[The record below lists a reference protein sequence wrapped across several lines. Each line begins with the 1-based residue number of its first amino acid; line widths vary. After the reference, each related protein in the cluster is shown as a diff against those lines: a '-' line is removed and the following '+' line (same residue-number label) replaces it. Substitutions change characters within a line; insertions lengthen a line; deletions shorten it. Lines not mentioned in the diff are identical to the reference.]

1 MQRNEHKPG
10 RRTSTWA
17 NTWPRNENKHMRVT
31 VSLFGAAIGEG
42 ETSFTI
48 DCEPGDSIRSIKAK
62 AFEQPGVFQ
71 KWAREHPGQDPY
83 KAWAF
88 HSTWRGQEYK
98 DHETLEHHEI
108 KDGDTIWYQK
118 SSGCSVM

>member
-1 MQRNEHKPG
+1 MGNAISCDGCCDSKTKHPRASASASVDVSDMEQQINACEKRNEHKPG

-71 KWAREHPGQDPY
+71 KWAREHPGQ
-83 KAWAF
+83 
-88 HSTWRGQEYK
+88 
-98 DHETLEHHEI
+98 
-108 KDGDTIWYQK
+108 
-118 SSGCSVM
+118 